1 MATSNGATGGSNNPL
16 STPPPPVRTASA
28 LLSPS
33 ALARVRMASIQQQQS
48 STPPSATFATDDI
61 RITAPNVEFAPQS
74 LRKDCVLF
82 YYPDTEELA
91 HKIVQ
96 ASGNGVELGEINW
109 AKFNDGFPNLFVRD
123 ATRIRNRHVAFLASF
138 QSPASI
144 FEQLSIIYQLP
155 RMFVGSFTLVLP
167 YFPTGTAERVEAE
180 GDVAT
185 AVTLARILSNIPLSR
200 GGPTS
205 VVIFDI
211 HALQERFYFGDT
223 VLPLFESGIPLL
235 RARLAALPDR
245 DQVTIAY
252 PDEGAWKRF
261 HYQFGDYP
269 EIICTKVRDGAKR
282 IVRLKEGAPRGR
294 HVVIVDDLVQSGGTL
309 LECGKLLALTG
320 ASAVSAYATHG
331 VFPQRSFEKFTAP
344 SSSGRVGSAGSASAG
359 ATGGPGEPSPSGASD
374 AASTAAALAA
384 AAAPFFKYFW
394 ISDSCP
400 ETAAAVRGVK
410 PFEVLSLADAIA
422 ATLRI

>member
-1 MATSNGATGGSNNPL
+1 MAAPPLAPPALGSTD
-16 STPPPPVRTASA
+16 TPPGVPPR
-28 LLSPS
+28 
-33 ALARVRMASIQQQQS
+33 
-48 STPPSATFATDDI
+48 ATFSVDDF
-61 RITAPNVEFAPQS
+61 RIAAPNVGTEDIPS
-74 LRKDCVLF
+74 LLKKDCVLF
-82 YYPDTEELA
+82 YHPDTEALA
-91 HKIVQ
+91 RKI
-96 ASGNGVELGEINW
+96 AGAGGGRVELGEIKW
-109 AKFNDGFPNLFVRD
+109 STFADGFPNLFVKD

-185 AVTLARILSNIPLSR
+185 AVTLARILSHIPLSR

-235 RARLAALPDR
+235 RARLASLPDR
-245 DQVTIAY
+245 DAITIAY

-269 EIICTKVRDGAKR
+269 EVICTKVRDGDKR

-309 LECGKLLALTG
+309 LECAKLLQVTG
-320 ASAVSAYATHG
+320 AAAVSAFATHG
-331 VFPQRSFEKFTAP
+331 VFPNGSYKRFLSDE
-344 SSSGRVGSAGSASAG
+344 GGNGSAASGGS
-359 ATGGPGEPSPSGASD
+359 
-374 AASTAAALAA
+374 STAA
-384 AAAPFFKYFW
+384 FRYFW
-394 ISDSCP
+394 ITDSCP
-400 ETAAAVRGVK
+400 ATAAAVAGVR
-410 PFEVLSLADAIA
+410 PFEVLSLAEPIA
-422 ATLRI
+422 ATLQI

>member
-1 MATSNGATGGSNNPL
+1 
-16 STPPPPVRTASA
+16 
-28 LLSPS
+28 
-33 ALARVRMASIQQQQS
+33 MASGEPAPGA
-48 STPPSATFATDDI
+48 PPAATFATDDI
-61 RITAPNVEFAPQS
+61 RITAPNVDAEGLSPD

-82 YYPDTEELA
+82 YYPVSGVREKKTSGECGVAGRPSVCDDDVPSHTQQETEALA
-91 HKIVQ
+91 HKIAARSGGRVTLGDIKW
-96 ASGNGVELGEINW
+96 ASF
-109 AKFNDGFPNLFVRD
+109 ADGFPNLFVKD
-123 ATRIRNRHVAFLASF
+123 ATVIRNRHVAFLASF
-138 QSPASI
+138 QSYASI

-235 RARLAALPDR
+235 RARLASLPDR
-245 DQVTIAY
+245 ESVTIAY

-269 EIICTKVRDGAKR
+269 EVICTKVRDGDKR

-309 LECGKLLALTG
+309 LECAKLLKLTG
-320 ASAVSAYATHG
+320 ATEVSAYVTHG
-331 VFPQRSFEKFTAP
+331 VFPK
-344 SSSGRVGSAGSASAG
+344 GSHTRFSAAVEG
-359 ATGGPGEPSPSGASD
+359 VPPM
-374 AASTAAALAA
+374 
-384 AAAPFFKYFW
+384 FKYFW
-394 ISDSCP
+394 ITDSCP
-400 ETAAAVRGVK
+400 STAAAVEGVA
-410 PFEVLSLADAIA
+410 PFEVLSLAGLISQ
-422 ATLRI
+422 TLQI

>member
-1 MATSNGATGGSNNPL
+1 MAAASSWARSSGGGIKKTNKGRGWNGEGGSP
-16 STPPPPVRTASA
+16 TPRR
-28 LLSPS
+28 PS
-33 ALARVRMASIQQQQS
+33 HTHTHTHTKHNAHS
-48 STPPSATFATDDI
+48 TFA
-61 RITAPNVEFAPQS
+61 
-74 LRKDCVLF
+74 
-82 YYPDTEELA
+82 
-91 HKIVQ
+91 
-96 ASGNGVELGEINW
+96 
-109 AKFNDGFPNLFVRD
+109 DGFPNLFVKD

-185 AVTLARILSNIPLSR
+185 AVTLARILSHIPLSR

-235 RARLAALPDR
+235 RARLASLPDR
-245 DQVTIAY
+245 ESITIAY

-269 EIICTKVRDGAKR
+269 EVICTKVGREGGAGRRGEEREGRRGVEVRVRDHSHAHSLPPSHSTPLPPLTHTHACR
-282 IVRLKEGAPRGR
+282 
-294 HVVIVDDLVQSGGTL
+294 SGT
-309 LECGKLLALTG
+309 
-320 ASAVSAYATHG
+320 AT
-331 VFPQRSFEKFTAP
+331 
-344 SSSGRVGSAGSASAG
+344 SASSA
-359 ATGGPGEPSPSGASD
+359 
-374 AASTAAALAA
+374 
-384 AAAPFFKYFW
+384 
-394 ISDSCP
+394 
-400 ETAAAVRGVK
+400 
-410 PFEVLSLADAIA
+410 
-422 ATLRI
+422 

>member
-1 MATSNGATGGSNNPL
+1 
-16 STPPPPVRTASA
+16 
-28 LLSPS
+28 
-33 ALARVRMASIQQQQS
+33 
-48 STPPSATFATDDI
+48 
-61 RITAPNVEFAPQS
+61 
-74 LRKDCVLF
+74 
-82 YYPDTEELA
+82 
-91 HKIVQ
+91 
-96 ASGNGVELGEINW
+96 
-109 AKFNDGFPNLFVRD
+109 
-123 ATRIRNRHVAFLASF
+123 
-138 QSPASI
+138 
-144 FEQLSIIYQLP
+144 
-155 RMFVGSFTLVLP
+155 MFVGSFTLVLP

-344 SSSGRVGSAGSASAG
+344 QQQGGEGRGGGNAAAAASGAG
-359 ATGGPGEPSPSGASD
+359 GEPSSSSSPGGNGNGNSDSD
-374 AASTAAALAA
+374 AAAAAALAS

>member
-1 MATSNGATGGSNNPL
+1 M
-16 STPPPPVRTASA
+16 
-28 LLSPS
+28 
-33 ALARVRMASIQQQQS
+33 
-48 STPPSATFATDDI
+48 
-61 RITAPNVEFAPQS
+61 
-74 LRKDCVLF
+74 
-82 YYPDTEELA
+82 
-91 HKIVQ
+91 
-96 ASGNGVELGEINW
+96 
-109 AKFNDGFPNLFVRD
+109 RD
-123 ATRIRNRHVAFLASF
+123 ATRIRNRHVSFLASF

-320 ASAVSAYATHG
+320 ATAVSAYATHG
-331 VFPQRSFEKFTAP
+331 VFPQRSFEKFTSPRSAVEDAKA
-344 SSSGRVGSAGSASAG
+344 SSSGTAA
-359 ATGGPGEPSPSGASD
+359 ASD
-374 AASTAAALAA
+374 ASAAGGNGAGDASAAAAALTA

>member
-1 MATSNGATGGSNNPL
+1 MFFSTPRPSTFLLL
-16 STPPPPVRTASA
+16 SLSSSLSRPPSPPPPKKKKNFH
-28 LLSPS
+28 P
-33 ALARVRMASIQQQQS
+33 
-48 STPPSATFATDDI
+48 TPF
-61 RITAPNVEFAPQS
+61 R
-74 LRKDCVLF
+74 
-82 YYPDTEELA
+82 
-91 HKIVQ
+91 
-96 ASGNGVELGEINW
+96 
-109 AKFNDGFPNLFVRD
+109 KFNDGFPNLFVRD

-245 DQVTIAY
+245 DRITIAY

-344 SSSGRVGSAGSASAG
+344 RGAAARDGAAAAGGAGGEPSSSSASSPASASAG
-359 ATGGPGEPSPSGASD
+359 GND
-374 AASTAAALAA
+374 NNDASTAAALAA
-384 AAAPFFKYFW
+384 AAAPFFMYFW

-400 ETAAAVRGVK
+400 ETAAAVRGVE